1 MRLKLDPLG
10 SVKVASKCIIL
21 DTEVHVHVCESI
33 SIHVV

>member
-10 SVKVASKCIIL
+10 LVKVASKCIIL